1 MQPCG
6 YCSQANSTNCHKAQ
20 EPVLVLLMAP
30 KLLPGEVEAYYITHS
45 VFSAI
50 NFE

>member
-1 MQPCG
+1 MQPCD
-6 YCSQANSTNCHKAQ
+6 YCSQANSTSCHKAQ

-30 KLLPGEVEAYYITHS
+30 KLLHGEIEAHYIIHS